1 MKMKQDFYAI
11 LGLTQ
16 NATEQAIKKAFR
28 QIARECHPDV
38 AKGDI
43 ELEKK
48 FQLAKEAYEV
58 LVNKRSRAAYDRR
71 GQKRV
76 HSGGSFFDA
85 FYRATG
91 RGEDQSSV
99 RTRQARRVHSAA
111 SEDEGNDV
119 DLDDLFQDFGFGA
132 SKADSQQGRFRMGA
146 QSSSSP
152 ARHGA
157 DIHLDVD
164 VPAGIAGKGGSVT
177 VRYSRFRRSDTWQ
190 PGSSDSGILR
200 VDEMENVRVL
210 PGTQTG
216 ETLLERG
223 LGDAGAYGGG
233 YGDLVLHVQ
242 VVGENAG
249 KKDRHR
255 GREKARSGTDPGEL
269 VTLDISLVEA
279 LLGGRVPLDTPA
291 GRVRVTIPPCTSSGV
306 RFRLKGKGAE
316 DHHGQATDL
325 VVEARIVVPAELDEE
340 SKRLIEEFAKLNP
353 SL

>member
-1 MKMKQDFYAI
+1 MKKDYYGI
-11 LGLTQ
+11 LGL
-16 NATEQAIKKAFR
+16 NSDATEQAIKKAFR

-38 AKGDI
+38 AKGDV

-48 FQLAKEAYEV
+48 FQIAKEAYDV
-58 LVNKRSRAAYDRR
+58 LVDKRKRAAYDRR
-71 GQKRV
+71 GQRRV

-91 RGEDQSSV
+91 RTEDQSTV
-99 RTRQARRVHSAA
+99 RTRQSRRVHNPA
-111 SEDEGNDV
+111 SQDAGNDV
-119 DLDDLFQDFGFGA
+119 NLDDLFQDFGFGA
-132 SKADSQQGRFRMGA
+132 ESTPNTQQGRFRVGT
-146 QSSSSP
+146 QSSSA

-164 VPAGIAGKGGSVT
+164 VPAGIAAKGGSIT

-200 VDEMENVRVL
+200 VDEMESVRVL
-210 PGTQTG
+210 PGTQSG

-223 LGDAGAYGGG
+223 LGDAGPYGGG

-242 VVGENAG
+242 VAAKGKNKGTTGSQAG
-249 KKDRHR
+249 RKKGVSSEHA
-255 GREKARSGTDPGEL
+255 EV

-279 LLGGRVPLDTPA
+279 LLGGRVPLETPA

-306 RFRLKGKGAE
+306 RFRLKGKGGE
-316 DHHGQATDL
+316 DHHGQKTDL
-325 VVEARIVVPAELDEE
+325 LVEVRIVVPAELDEE
-340 SKRLIEEFAKLNP
+340 SKRLIEEFATLNP